1 MMNAENLKKPV
12 EETGPGWERDQG
24 ETGRLLLFAEL
35 CLARIGPAWMGS
47 AVGSRQ
53 LVSSW
58 LAVL

>member
-35 CLARIGPAWMGS
+35 YYVARASSHWPGMDGIGGRQS
-47 AVGSRQ
+47 AVS
-53 LVSSW
+53 
-58 LAVL
+58 